1 MRLKKNTL
9 YLRWLRSRGKLV
21 VAIVVALFIAVFGVV
36 FLILLVSTRVR
47 SNRWSLRVVV
57 ERDRDF

>member
-1 MRLKKNTL
+1 MRLKKKNTL

-36 FLILLVSTRVR
+36 FLILLVSTRV
-47 SNRWSLRVVV
+47 
-57 ERDRDF
+57 